1 MSWLDRIAERI
12 HRMNKED
19 DRQHVAT
26 EIAFAEQMADTD
38 PVGGQALVRASVC
51 PPTTPLRVCSKCGTR
66 TECYTRPG
74 QLRWRCRACWPR
86 WPVWPPE
93 RVGRAAK
100 PPPLDD
106 DDPQCTCD
114 AEERPWQD
122 CEYHNNL

>member
-1 MSWLDRIAERI
+1 MSWSLGQKIAERI
-12 HRMNKED
+12 DRMNRED

-26 EIAFAEQMADTD
+26 EIAPDNEIHSERPSAPA
-38 PVGGQALVRASVC
+38 GGC
-51 PPTTPLRVCSKCGTR
+51 TGPPAPPLRVCSKCGTR